1 MNSNINASKLKT
13 IFKTKRD
20 EYNESMATRIHRAIS
35 WLAKAEAEEDDDA
48 KLIFYWISFNAAYAD
63 SLSEGLE
70 TREQFK
76 LFMQKLLK
84 QDTQQHIHAMLF
96 SEFNGAIRTLISN
109 KYIYAPFWQAQR
121 NRNSSSDAWQKNHS
135 NSIKVATSALLS
147 KDTITMLSIIF
158 DRLYVLRNQ
167 LVHGGATWQ
176 SKINRQ
182 QVSDGSKMLGTIV
195 PALIALLLDSASVD
209 FGDIMYPVISS

>member
-1 MNSNINASKLKT
+1 MNSNINASKLKA

-20 EYNESMATRIHRAIS
+20 EYSEPMATRIHRAIS

-63 SLSEGLE
+63 SFSEGLE

-76 LFMQKLLK
+76 LFLQKLLK

-121 NRNSSSDAWQKNHS
+121 NQAGSDAWQKSHS

-147 KDTITMLSIIF
+147 KDTVTMLSIIF

-182 QVSDGSKMLGTIV
+182 QVADGSKMLGTIV
-195 PALIALLLDSASVD
+195 PALIALMLDSASVD
-209 FGDIMYPVISS
+209 FGDIMYPVIQT

>member
-1 MNSNINASKLKT
+1 MKHLNAAAALKAAL
-13 IFKTKRD
+13 KAKRD
-20 EYNESMATRIHRAIS
+20 QFNEPMATRIHRAIS

-63 SLSEGLE
+63 SISEGLE

-76 LFMQKLLK
+76 LFLQKLLK
-84 QDTQQHIHAMLF
+84 QDMQQQIHAMLF

-121 NRNSSSDAWQKNHS
+121 NRDSSDAWKQSHS

-147 KDTITMLSIIF
+147 KDTVTMLSIIF

-182 QVSDGSKMLGTIV
+182 QVADGSKMLGTIV
-195 PALIALLLDSASVD
+195 PTLIALMLDSASVD
-209 FGDIMYPVISS
+209 FGDIMYPVIPT